1 MFLSYSVVLR
11 TVRKLKRKPKI
22 MMKKTIAIAV
32 ITTVFLGLTGC
43 NDEDVSVEEIAVV
56 KVMEVTPMPITQEV
70 YAVSRLEG
78 EEDAIIVPAVG
89 GRIEEVLVHEGDS
102 VTAGEALVRLATDQ
116 QISAGT
122 TAAVAGINAAR
133 ANAENAERT
142 YTRLTSLYEAGAISE
157 QQLDGASALSQA
169 AGAQLVQAQ
178 ALYNQASSIADNS
191 YINAPFSGTI
201 GRIWAREGNM
211 AGSGMPLLSIA
222 NGSSILARA
231 LLPERYIN
239 SLHADLP
246 ARAALTTDDQ
256 TNFPGTVIA
265 AAKSVDPISGMVAVE
280 ARFPNTEQTLM
291 PGMSA
296 RIAIGIQTTED
307 ALSVPEIAL
316 RHTSSG
322 NELALCKDGIAEV
335 VQVNT
340 GITSMGMVEI
350 TEGLNPGDLVI
361 IQGQQSVTNG
371 QSVEIW
377 EASE

>member
-1 MFLSYSVVLR
+1 M
-11 TVRKLKRKPKI
+11 RKAKV
-22 MMKKTIAIAV
+22 TAIAITA
-32 ITTVFLGLTGC
+32 TVFLGLAGC
-43 NDEDVSVEEIAVV
+43 GEAEVSAEETVVV
-56 KVMEVTPMPITQEV
+56 KVMEVTSYPITQEV

-78 EEDAIIVPAVG
+78 EEEAIIVPAVG
-89 GRIEEVLVHEGDS
+89 GRIEAVLVHEGDS
-102 VTAGEALVRLATDQ
+102 VIAGEALVRLTTDQ

-142 YTRLTSLYEAGAISE
+142 LTRLASLYDAGAISE

-169 AGAQLVQAQ
+169 ASAQLVQAH
-178 ALYNQASSIADNS
+178 ALYNQASSVAENS

-211 AGSGMPLLSIA
+211 AGPGMPLLSIA

-239 SLHADLP
+239 SLRADLP
-246 ARAALTTDDQ
+246 ARAALTIDDQ

-265 AAKSVDPISGMVAVE
+265 AAKSVDPVSGMVAVE
-280 ARFPNTEQTLM
+280 ARFPNAEQILM

-296 RIAIGIQTTED
+296 RIAIGIETTED

-316 RHTSSG
+316 RHTSNG
-322 NELALCKDGIAEV
+322 YELAVCKDGRAAIIPV
-335 VQVNT
+335 ST

-361 IQGQQSVTNG
+361 IQGQQGVADG